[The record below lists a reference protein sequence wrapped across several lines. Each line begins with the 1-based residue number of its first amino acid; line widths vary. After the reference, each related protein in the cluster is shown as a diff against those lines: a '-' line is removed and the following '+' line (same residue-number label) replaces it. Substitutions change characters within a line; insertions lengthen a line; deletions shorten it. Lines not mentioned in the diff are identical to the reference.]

1 MRNRI
6 ILAVALAALALPVRA
21 QELKV
26 EEHVLPNG
34 MRLLLVPRADEPS
47 IAAGWVAHVG
57 SANERPGITG
67 ISHLFEHMMF
77 KGTKT
82 IGSKDPARDQ
92 KLIEEQERVRGLM
105 RDEDAKLRAALRLGE
120 IDDITKPENKTARYK
135 ELDKEFDALVKEQRD
150 LLVKNEFDRIYTK
163 NGGSGMN
170 ASTNTDLTQYF
181 VTVPKNKLELW
192 FWMESDRLARARLPR
207 VLLRARR
214 RLRGTAPED
223 RVDADRPPRRGVR
236 GDVLARPP
244 VLVARRRVRLGHPGD
259 HEGPGRRVL
268 RALLRAEQPHGDPRR
283 RLRPEGGARARRRRT
298 SAASRAERTRRPR

>member
-6 ILAVALAALALPVRA
+6 ILAAALAALAGPVRA

-34 MRLLLVPRADEPS
+34 MKLLLVPRADEPT

-77 KGTKT
+77 KGTQA
-82 IGSKDPARDQ
+82 IGTKDAARDEA
-92 KLIEEQERVRGLM
+92 LIGEQERVRGLM
-105 RDEDAKLRAALRLGE
+105 RDEDAKLRAALRRGE
-120 IDDITKPENKTARYK
+120 IDDITKPETKTARYK

-163 NGGSGMN
+163 GGASGMN

-181 VTVPKNKLELW
+181 VAVPKNRLELW
-192 FWMESDRLARARLPR
+192 FWMESDRLLHPSSASSTPSATSSSRSGACGPSRPRRAASTRPS
-207 VLLRARR
+207 RR
-214 RLRGTAPED
+214 CSGTATPT
-223 RVDADRPPRRGVR
+223 RGPSSGTPRTS
-236 GDVLARPP
+236 
-244 VLVARRRVRLGHPGD
+244 
-259 HEGPGRRVL
+259 
-268 RALLRAEQPHGDPRR
+268 PRSR
-283 RLRPEGGARARRRRT
+283 RRRRT
-298 SAASRAERTRRPR
+298 STTRSSTRRTTSRRSSSATSTRRRRSRSPGRTSAASPAGRTRPRR